1 MHALE
6 TGRELL
12 HLLDDLHQLYTDR
25 FHFLPAA
32 PDFLGEFLNAHHA
45 GCHGRL
51 HFFHHL
57 LDVPG
62 GNRGLIGETT
72 NLGGDYGKAMTVFAG
87 FLRFDRSVERQQI
100 GLIGH
105 LGDRGDHG
113 VDIARLLVKHFEF
126 GSDGHRGFDHV
137 MHGRLHLVEAGLAVG
152 GGRGGRLGNARHFF
166 HGPHQLFRG
175 GGDFGGGGDDL
186 IDRGGLLGGRGFL
199 LFVGGGVF
207 GGGRSFL
214 FFGLLHLVH
223 QAAEIVDHALHAK
236 NKQTK
241 KDTTANVQIASKVA
255 F

>member
-25 FHFLPAA
+25 FHFLHAA

-72 NLGGDYGKAMTVFAG
+72 NLGGDNVKSLTVFAG

-100 GLIGH
+100 GLIGL

-126 GSDGHRGFDHV
+126 GSEGHRGFDHV

-152 GGRGGRLGNARHFF
+152 GGRGGSLGNTRHFF
-166 HGPHQLFRG
+166 HGPHLLFRG
-175 GGDFGGGGDDL
+175 SGDFVGGGDDFVDRGGLFGGGGL
-186 IDRGGLLGGRGFL
+186 LLLGG
-199 LFVGGGVF
+199 GGDL
-207 GGGRSFL
+207 GGGRRQL
-214 FFGLLHLVH
+214 YAGLLRLIH
-223 QAAEIVDHALHAK
+223 QAAEFVDHVLNA
-236 NKQTK
+236 
-241 KDTTANVQIASKVA
+241 
-255 F
+255 